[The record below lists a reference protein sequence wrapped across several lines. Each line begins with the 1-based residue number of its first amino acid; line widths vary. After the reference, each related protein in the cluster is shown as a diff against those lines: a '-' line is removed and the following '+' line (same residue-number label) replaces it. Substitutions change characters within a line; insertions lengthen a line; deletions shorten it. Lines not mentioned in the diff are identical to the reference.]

1 MRDRLQHLKTELQKG
16 EQEMQRLD
24 RQRQEMRDTMLRIAG
39 AIQVLQELLTETAPF
54 DLQKEAA

>member
-1 MRDRLQHLKTELQKG
+1 MRDRLQQLKHELQKG

-39 AIQVLQELLTETAPF
+39 AIQVLQELLTETAPLEL
-54 DLQKEAA
+54 DKKAA